1 MLDDSVQYE
10 ACHDCFEEQAQNMF
24 SNEIYDPEYDVTVNT
39 MIFVLLIY
47 LHRIAILHGHRG
59 VIEAGQQVP
68 LDIAHLGGVTLEA
81 IQHEAQVV
89 PVQPQQAVSYQG
101 LRHLVARRIT
111 SSFSPRSPRR
121 TPLTPG

>member
-1 MLDDSVQYE
+1 M
-10 ACHDCFEEQAQNMF
+10 
-24 SNEIYDPEYDVTVNT
+24 
-39 MIFVLLIY
+39 Y
-47 LHRIAILHGHRG
+47 LHPAMLVAIGLYNIAILHSHRG